1 LVSLDPLEDVFEKAL
16 SRRIF
21 RKRWILLPDY
31 VPDTLPHREREL
43 RKLAE
48 VLAPALRGEK
58 PGNAFLY
65 GLTGTGKT
73 AVARH
78 VLMRLEDKARKL
90 GVAVKG
96 IYVNVRQRETPYRVV
111 AGIAESLGM
120 RVPFTGLSVGEVY
133 ERLMRRLRKLG
144 GVYIIVLDEI
154 DFLSKRQGGQDL
166 LYRIT
171 RANQEL
177 EGSAWISLVGITN
190 SLSFVESL
198 EPRVRSSLGEVELVF
213 HPYTAP
219 QLRDILEDRAR
230 EAFQPGVLEEGVVPL
245 CAALAAR
252 EHGDARRALDLLRV
266 AGEIAERRGDPR
278 VTEEHVYAA
287 RIEIE
292 RDRVSEIVRGMPLH
306 AKLVILA
313 ILRLQESLGRSVS
326 TGEIYEEYKRLA
338 GELGLEHVTLRRV
351 SGILSELDMLGLVKS
366 RVVSRGRYGKTRE
379 AVLDADLR
387 AVLEA
392 LSEDPLVARLVQGGD
407 SSGGGGGRLRR
418 RGS

>member
-1 LVSLDPLEDVFEKAL
+1 MAGTRGVSDPLEDVFSKAL
-16 SRRIF
+16 LRRIF
-21 RKRWILLPDY
+21 RKRWVLLPDY
-31 VPDTLPHREREL
+31 VPDTLPHREKEL
-43 RKLAE
+43 RRLAE

-78 VLMRLEDKARKL
+78 VLLRLESRAREI

-111 AGIAESLGM
+111 AAIAEGIGL

-133 ERLMRRLRKLG
+133 ERVMKKVSRLG

-154 DFLSKRQGGQDL
+154 DFLSKRSGGQDL
-166 LYRIT
+166 LYRLT
-171 RANQEL
+171 RANQDL
-177 EGSAWISLVGITN
+177 GGRAWISLVGITN

-213 HPYTAP
+213 QPYTAP
-219 QLRDILEDRAR
+219 QLRDILEERAR
-230 EAFQPGVLEEGVVPL
+230 EAFNPGVLSEGVVPL

-266 AGEIAERRGDPR
+266 AGEIAERRGDPM

-287 RIEIE
+287 RVEIE
-292 RDRVSEIVRGMPLH
+292 RDRVGEVVRGLPLH
-306 AKLVILA
+306 AKLVLLA
-313 ILRLQESLGRSVS
+313 IIRLQESRGGRSVS
-326 TGEIYEEYKRLA
+326 TGEVYEEYKRLA
-338 GELGLEHVTLRRV
+338 AELGLEHVTLRRV
-351 SGILSELDMLGLVKS
+351 SGILSELDMLGIVRS

-379 AVLDADLR
+379 AVVDADIN

-392 LSEDPLVARLVQGGD
+392 LGDDPTIARLVYGD
-407 SSGGGGGRLRR
+407 ES
-418 RGS
+418 

>member
-1 LVSLDPLEDVFEKAL
+1 MAGVRGVADPLEEVFSSAL
-16 SRRIF
+16 TRRIF
-21 RKRWILLPDY
+21 RRRWVLLPDY
-31 VPDTLPHREREL
+31 VPETLPHREREL
-43 RKLAE
+43 RRLAE

-78 VLMRLEDKARKL
+78 VLMRLEGKAREL
-90 GVAVKG
+90 GVAVRA
-96 IYVNVRQRETPYRVV
+96 IYVNVRQRDTPYKV
-111 AGIAESLGM
+111 AASIAEGVGV

-133 ERLMRRLRKLG
+133 ERSVKRLKRLG
-144 GVYIIVLDEI
+144 GVYIVVLDEI
-154 DFLSKRQGGQDL
+154 DFLAKRPGGQDL
-166 LYRIT
+166 LYRLT
-171 RANQEL
+171 RVNQEL
-177 EGSAWISLVGITN
+177 GGNAWVSLVGITN

-219 QLRDILEDRAR
+219 QLKDILEDRAR
-230 EAFQPGVLEEGVVPL
+230 EAFNPGVLGEGVIDL

-266 AGEIAERRGDPR
+266 AGEIAERRGDPL

-292 RDRVSEIVRGMPLH
+292 RDRVGEVVRGLPLH

-313 ILRLQESLGRSVS
+313 IIRRQGAREGKSVY
-326 TGEIYEEYKRLA
+326 TGEVYEEYKRLTA
-338 GELGLEHVTLRRV
+338 ELGLEHVTLRRV
-351 SGILSELDMLGLVKS
+351 SGILGELDMLGLVKS

-379 AVLDADLR
+379 VILDADPK
-387 AVLEA
+387 AILEA
-392 LSEDPLVARLVQGGD
+392 LQEDPMVARLLED
-407 SSGGGGGRLRR
+407 
-418 RGS
+418 